1 MSGASSIMT
10 KPTVK
15 FKRLCGRQP
24 VVVQILPALV
34 RGGVERGTVDIAKA
48 IQAAGGHALVISS
61 GGPLVRHIE
70 RCGGKHIELPVHVK
84 NPLRWP
90 GLRRQLK
97 TIFQTEGADIVH
109 VRSRVPAW
117 LALNVA
123 KSMGI
128 ATISTVHSRF
138 ISASFF
144 KRRYNAKLLDAG
156 QVIAISNYVHSLI
169 TSQYIGVEDRLTVVH
184 RGVDIVTFNPAAVS
198 QARIIKFAESVALPE
213 DVQVIMMPARSSSW
227 KGHHI
232 LLDALSKLA
241 DLRFFC
247 IFVGACDG
255 KARFVKDITDHARA
269 LGLEGRFRLTPL
281 IDDMPAALMVADV
294 VVMPSVTPEP
304 FGRVALEAQAMGRP
318 IVAFA
323 HGGAVESIEH
333 EKTGWLAKPG
343 DSNSLAE
350 NLRAA
355 LSLKPPARQAY
366 ANNARAHIK
375 AHFSTDQMCHET
387 LRIYRRVLAKNQK
400 NRAAQ

>member
-1 MSGASSIMT
+1 MT

-15 FKRLCGRQP
+15 FKRPSGKQP
-24 VVVQILPALV
+24 VIVQILPALV
-34 RGGVERGTVDIAKA
+34 RGGVERGTVEMARA
-48 IQAAGGHALVISS
+48 IQAAGGHAVVISN

-70 RCGGKHIELPVHVK
+70 RYGGKHIPLPVHVK
-84 NPLRWP
+84 NPLRWR

-97 TIFQTEGADIVH
+97 IIFQTEGADIVH

-138 ISASFF
+138 TSKSFL
-144 KRRYNAKLLDAG
+144 KRHYNAKLLDAG
-156 QVIAISNYVHSLI
+156 QVIAISDYVHDLI
-169 TSQYIGVEDRLTVVH
+169 TSQHIGVEDRLTVVH
-184 RGVDIVTFNPAAVS
+184 RGVDTVTFDPAAVN
-198 QARIIKFAESVALPE
+198 QTRIINFADSIALPE
-213 DVQVIMMPARSSSW
+213 DVPLIMMPARSSLW

-232 LLDALSKLA
+232 LLDALAKLA
-241 DLRFFC
+241 DLRFVC
-247 IFVGACDG
+247 LFVGASDG
-255 KARFVKDITDHARA
+255 TDGFVKDITDYAQAR
-269 LGLEGRFRLTPL
+269 GLEGRFRLTPVV
-281 IDDMPAALMVADV
+281 DDMPAALMVADV

-333 EKTGWLAKPG
+333 EKTGWLATPG
-343 DSNSLAE
+343 DADSLAE

-355 LSLKPPARQAY
+355 LLLEPRARKAY
-366 ANNARAHIK
+366 AQNARAHIE
-375 AHFSTDQMCHET
+375 ANFSTDQMCQKT
-387 LRIYRRVLAKNQK
+387 LKIYRRMLAKNQK
-400 NRAAQ
+400 NRAAR

>member
-1 MSGASSIMT
+1 MT

-15 FKRLCGRQP
+15 FKRLSGRQP
-24 VVVQILPALV
+24 VIVQILPALV
-34 RGGVERGTVDIAKA
+34 RGGVERGTVEMAQA
-48 IQAAGGHALVISS
+48 IQAAGGHAVVISN

-70 RCGGKHIELPVHVK
+70 RYGGKHVTLPVHVK

-97 TIFQTEGADIVH
+97 TIFQAENADVVH

-117 LALNVA
+117 LALTLA

-138 ISASFF
+138 IARSFL

-156 QVIAISNYVHSLI
+156 QVIAISDYVHGLI

-184 RGVDIVTFNPAAVS
+184 RGVDTDTFDPAAVS
-198 QARIIKFAESVALPE
+198 QARIINFADTVALPE
-213 DVQVIMMPARSSSW
+213 DVSVIMMPARSSSW

-232 LLDALSKLA
+232 LLDALAKLK
-241 DLRFFC
+241 DLNFVC
-247 IFVGACDG
+247 LFVGASDG
-255 KARFVKDITDHARA
+255 KAGFVRDITDYAHAH
-269 LGLEGRFRLTPL
+269 GLQGRFRLTPVV
-281 IDDMPAALMVADV
+281 DDMPAALMVADV
-294 VVMPSVTPEP
+294 VVMPSITPEP

-333 EKTGWLAKPG
+333 GKTGWLATPG
-343 DSNSLAE
+343 DVDSLAE
-350 NLRAA
+350 NMRAA
-355 LSLKPPARQAY
+355 LTLKPHARNAF
-366 ANNARAHIK
+366 ATHARAQIN
-375 AHFSTDQMCHET
+375 AHFSTDKMCQET
-387 LRIYRRVLAKNQK
+387 LKIYRRMLAKNQK
-400 NRAAQ
+400 NRADG

>member
-1 MSGASSIMT
+1 MT

-15 FKRLCGRQP
+15 FKRLSGRKP
-24 VVVQILPALV
+24 VIVQILPALV
-34 RGGVERGTVDIAKA
+34 RGGVERGTVEMAQA
-48 IQAAGGHALVISS
+48 IQAAGGHAVVISN

-70 RCGGKHIELPVHVK
+70 RCGGKHIALPVHAK

-97 TIFQTEGADIVH
+97 TIFQAENADIVH

-117 LALNVA
+117 LALTLA

-138 ISASFF
+138 TARSFL

-156 QVIAISNYVHSLI
+156 QVIAISDYVHGLI

-184 RGVDIVTFNPAAVS
+184 RGVDTDTFDPAAVS
-198 QARIIKFAESVALPE
+198 QARIINFADTVALPE
-213 DVQVIMMPARSSSW
+213 DVPVIMMPARSSSW

-232 LLDALSKLA
+232 LLDALAKLK
-241 DLRFFC
+241 DLNFVC
-247 IFVGACDG
+247 LFVGASDG
-255 KARFVKDITDHARA
+255 KAGFVKDITDYAHAH
-269 LGLEGRFRLTPL
+269 GLEGQFRLTPVV
-281 IDDMPAALMVADV
+281 DDMPAALMVADV
-294 VVMPSVTPEP
+294 VVMPSITPEP

-333 EKTGWLAKPG
+333 GKTGWLATPG
-343 DSNSLAE
+343 DVHSLAE
-350 NLRAA
+350 NMRTA
-355 LSLKPPARQAY
+355 LTLKPRDRNTFAAH
-366 ANNARAHIK
+366 ARAHINE
-375 AHFSTDQMCHET
+375 HFSTDKMCQET
-387 LRIYRRVLAKNQK
+387 LKVYRRMLAKNQK
-400 NRAAQ
+400 NRTAG

>member
-1 MSGASSIMT
+1 MT

-15 FKRLCGRQP
+15 FKRLSDRQP
-24 VVVQILPALV
+24 VIVQILPALV
-34 RGGVERGTVDIAKA
+34 RGGVERGTVEMAQA
-48 IQAAGGHALVISS
+48 IQAAGGHAVVISN

-70 RCGGKHIELPVHVK
+70 RCGGKHIALPVHAK

-97 TIFQTEGADIVH
+97 TIFQAENADIVH

-117 LALNVA
+117 LALTLA

-138 ISASFF
+138 TARSFL

-156 QVIAISNYVHSLI
+156 QVIAISDYVHGLI

-184 RGVDIVTFNPAAVS
+184 RGVDTDTFDPAAVS
-198 QARIIKFAESVALPE
+198 QTRIINFADTVALPE
-213 DVQVIMMPARSSSW
+213 DVPVIMMPARSSSW

-232 LLDALSKLA
+232 LLDALANLK
-241 DLRFFC
+241 DLNFVC
-247 IFVGACDG
+247 LFVGASDG
-255 KARFVKDITDHARA
+255 KAGFVKDITDYAHAH
-269 LGLEGRFRLTPL
+269 GLEGRFRLTPVV
-281 IDDMPAALMVADV
+281 DDMPAALMVADV
-294 VVMPSVTPEP
+294 VVMPSITPEP

-333 EKTGWLAKPG
+333 GKTGWLATPG
-343 DSNSLAE
+343 DVHSLAE
-350 NLRAA
+350 NMRTA
-355 LSLKPPARQAY
+355 LTLKPRARNTFA
-366 ANNARAHIK
+366 AHARAHINE
-375 AHFSTDQMCHET
+375 HFSTDKMCQET
-387 LRIYRRVLAKNQK
+387 LKVYRRMLAKNQK
-400 NRAAQ
+400 NRTAG

>member
-1 MSGASSIMT
+1 MT

-15 FKRLCGRQP
+15 FKRLSGRQP
-24 VVVQILPALV
+24 VIVQILPALV
-34 RGGVERGTVDIAKA
+34 RGGVERGTVEMAQA
-48 IQAAGGHALVISS
+48 IQAAGGHAVVISN

-70 RCGGKHIELPVHVK
+70 RCGGKHIALPVHAK

-97 TIFQTEGADIVH
+97 TIFQAENADIVH

-117 LALNVA
+117 LALTLA

-138 ISASFF
+138 TARSFL

-156 QVIAISNYVHSLI
+156 QVIAISDYVHGLI

-184 RGVDIVTFNPAAVS
+184 RGVDTDTFDPAAVS
-198 QARIIKFAESVALPE
+198 QTRIINFADTVALPE
-213 DVQVIMMPARSSSW
+213 DVPVIMMPARSSSW

-232 LLDALSKLA
+232 LLDALAKLK
-241 DLRFFC
+241 DLNFVC
-247 IFVGACDG
+247 LFVGASDG
-255 KARFVKDITDHARA
+255 KAGFVRDITDYAHAH
-269 LGLEGRFRLTPL
+269 GLQGRFRLTPVV
-281 IDDMPAALMVADV
+281 DDMPAALMVADV
-294 VVMPSVTPEP
+294 VVMPSITPEP

-333 EKTGWLAKPG
+333 GKTGWLATPG
-343 DSNSLAE
+343 DVHSLAE
-350 NLRAA
+350 NMRTA
-355 LSLKPPARQAY
+355 LTLKPRARNTFA
-366 ANNARAHIK
+366 AHARAHINE
-375 AHFSTDQMCHET
+375 HFSTDKMCQET
-387 LRIYRRVLAKNQK
+387 LKVYRRMLAKNQK
-400 NRAAQ
+400 NRTAG

>member
-1 MSGASSIMT
+1 MT

-15 FKRLCGRQP
+15 FKRLSGRQP
-24 VVVQILPALV
+24 VIVQILPALV
-34 RGGVERGTVDIAKA
+34 RGGVERGTVEMAQA
-48 IQAAGGHALVISS
+48 IQAAGGHAVVISN

-70 RCGGKHIELPVHVK
+70 RCGGKHIALPVHAK

-97 TIFQTEGADIVH
+97 TIFQAENADIVH

-117 LALNVA
+117 LALTLA

-138 ISASFF
+138 TARSFL

-156 QVIAISNYVHSLI
+156 QVIAISDYVHGLI

-184 RGVDIVTFNPAAVS
+184 RGVDTDTFDPAAVS
-198 QARIIKFAESVALPE
+198 QTRIINFADTVALPE
-213 DVQVIMMPARSSSW
+213 DVPVIMMPARSSSW

-232 LLDALSKLA
+232 LLDALAKLK
-241 DLRFFC
+241 DLNFVC
-247 IFVGACDG
+247 LFVGASDG
-255 KARFVKDITDHARA
+255 KAGFVKDITDYAHAH
-269 LGLEGRFRLTPL
+269 GLEGRFRLTPVV
-281 IDDMPAALMVADV
+281 DDMPAALMVADV
-294 VVMPSVTPEP
+294 VVMPSITPEP

-333 EKTGWLAKPG
+333 GKTGWLATPG
-343 DSNSLAE
+343 DVHSLAE
-350 NLRAA
+350 NMRTA
-355 LSLKPPARQAY
+355 LTLKPRARNAFATCTRAY
-366 ANNARAHIK
+366 QRA
-375 AHFSTDQMCHET
+375 FF
-387 LRIYRRVLAKNQK
+387 NG
-400 NRAAQ
+400 

>member
-1 MSGASSIMT
+1 MT

-15 FKRLCGRQP
+15 FKRLSGRQP
-24 VVVQILPALV
+24 VIVQILPALV
-34 RGGVERGTVDIAKA
+34 RGGVERGTVEMAQA
-48 IQAAGGHALVISS
+48 IQAAGGHAVVISN

-70 RCGGKHIELPVHVK
+70 RCGGKHIALPVHAK

-97 TIFQTEGADIVH
+97 TIFQAENADIVH

-117 LALNVA
+117 LALTLA

-138 ISASFF
+138 TARSFL

-156 QVIAISNYVHSLI
+156 QVIAISDYVHGLI

-184 RGVDIVTFNPAAVS
+184 RGVDTDTFDPAAVS
-198 QARIIKFAESVALPE
+198 QARIINFADTVALPE
-213 DVQVIMMPARSSSW
+213 DVSVIMMPARSSSW

-232 LLDALSKLA
+232 LLDALAKLK
-241 DLRFFC
+241 DLNFVC
-247 IFVGACDG
+247 LFVGASDG
-255 KARFVKDITDHARA
+255 KAGFVKDITDYAHAY
-269 LGLEGRFRLTPL
+269 GLEGRFRLTPVV
-281 IDDMPAALMVADV
+281 DDMPAALMVADV
-294 VVMPSVTPEP
+294 VVMPSITPEP

-333 EKTGWLAKPG
+333 GKTGWLATPG
-343 DSNSLAE
+343 DVHSLAE
-350 NLRAA
+350 NMRTA
-355 LSLKPPARQAY
+355 LTLKPRARNTFA
-366 ANNARAHIK
+366 AHARAHINE
-375 AHFSTDQMCHET
+375 HFSTDKMCQET
-387 LRIYRRVLAKNQK
+387 LRVYRRMLAKNQK
-400 NRAAQ
+400 NRTAG

>member
-1 MSGASSIMT
+1 MAN
-10 KPTVK
+10 PTVK
-15 FKRLCGRQP
+15 FKRLSGKQP
-24 VVVQILPALV
+24 VILQILPALT
-34 RGGVERGTVDIAKA
+34 RGGVERGTVEMAEA
-48 IQAAGGHALVISS
+48 IQAAGGHAVVISN

-70 RCGGKHIELPVHVK
+70 RCGGKHITLPVHLK

-90 GLRRQLK
+90 GLRRELR
-97 TIFQTEGADIVH
+97 TIFQNEGADIVH

-117 LALNVA
+117 LSLNLA

-138 ISASFF
+138 ISKSYL

-156 QVIAISNYVHSLI
+156 QVIAISNYVHGLI

-184 RGVDIVTFNPAAVS
+184 RGVDTVTFDPATVS
-198 QARIIKFAESVALPE
+198 QARIIKFARSVALPE
-213 DVQVIMMPARSSSW
+213 DVPVIMMPARSSLW

-232 LLDALSKLA
+232 LLDALAKLI
-241 DLRFFC
+241 DLRFVC
-247 IFVGACDG
+247 LFVGAADG
-255 KARFVKDITDHARA
+255 KAGFVKGITEYAEAR
-269 LGLEGRFRLTPL
+269 GLEGRFRLTPFV
-281 IDDMPAALMVADV
+281 DDMPAALMVVDV

-304 FGRVALEAQAMGRP
+304 FGRVVLEAQAMGRP

-343 DSNSLAE
+343 DADSLAE

-355 LSLKPPARQAY
+355 LSLEPHVRETFAVD
-366 ANNARAHIK
+366 ARAHIE
-375 AHFSTDQMCHET
+375 AHFSTARMCQET
-387 LRIYRRVLAKNQK
+387 LKIYRRMLAKNQK
-400 NRAAQ
+400 NRFVR